1 MHASLSVN
9 LGAAYGLGLRRFPGG
24 VENGRDVS
32 RSDDVL
38 DSCGGLGRVVSD
50 NKIISPSGSA
60 GRGWFRLAV
69 LFRKSSFRLRKSTSK
84 QCVGF
89 SSRFKSVQSV
99 SFSSCL
105 LDGKLDG
112 KEGAGNKTGSH

>member
-1 MHASLSVN
+1 MQNEDAKNRFAWSVDGK
-9 LGAAYGLGLRRFPGG
+9 LDGKPYGLNIKPSDFMGLMP
-24 VENGRDVS
+24 
-32 RSDDVL
+32 
-38 DSCGGLGRVVSD
+38 
-50 NKIISPSGSA
+50 PSGSA

-69 LFRKSSFRLRKSTSK
+69 FFRESSFRFRKFKSK

-112 KEGAGNKTGSH
+112 KEGAGNETGSH